1 MTLTAGVCDGALK
14 RAWGSETWQWHICAG
29 AIRGAQKSATKALK
43 GALKIRPPAVAGK
56 NPNYTDTCGNTQ
68 NLPPV
73 SLDFRVPN
81 GTPTSTKDTTR
92 HACWGPIW
100 DPEIQR
106 HGRMVLGVT
115 GCYLSLFDS
124 PSPALA
130 AHTGAH
136 LQSELLASVP
146 VVLLHAWA
154 EVVWLVD
161 DPHSHV
167 LPRSF
172 RPARRAPPR
181 QPRRRQP
188 RKAKTAHPTSAAE
201 ATSSTTT
208 PRGHRRMLR

>member
-100 DPEIQR
+100 DPVPEIQR
-106 HGRMVLGVT
+106 HGGEWFWVLPGVHSGEPQGT
-115 GCYLSLFDS
+115 QWY
-124 PSPALA
+124 PAL
-130 AHTGAH
+130 
-136 LQSELLASVP
+136 
-146 VVLLHAWA
+146 VLSNPCVCGQLGFDGHMCT
-154 EVVWLVD
+154 
-161 DPHSHV
+161 
-167 LPRSF
+167 
-172 RPARRAPPR
+172 RRYAN
-181 QPRRRQP
+181 
-188 RKAKTAHPTSAAE
+188 
-201 ATSSTTT
+201 
-208 PRGHRRMLR
+208 GV